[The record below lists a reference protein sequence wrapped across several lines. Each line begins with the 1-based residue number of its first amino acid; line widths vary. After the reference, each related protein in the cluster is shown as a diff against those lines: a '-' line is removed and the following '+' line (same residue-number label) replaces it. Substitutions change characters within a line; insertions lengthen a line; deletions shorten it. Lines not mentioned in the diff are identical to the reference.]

1 MKIMKLNQIAV
12 LIWPGAADLAENQSV
27 LRCRSAVRRFAV
39 CAALMQCLTLAQ
51 AADTPPARESNSPP
65 TQAQQ
70 PAYIP
75 EGHRMERYKA
85 FARQTELP
93 PITVTSNTV
102 LKIGGAVKGDAAQLA
117 KLSIREKEAM
127 AGQFGV
133 PVGVINKVVQ
143 RGASSS
149 PPDADQ
155 LAQELRTAVIDYRF
169 LQREWDRYL
178 PPAEGQ
184 KTKVAALEA
193 LQAGNISKAWEMYD
207 GLRKPQ
213 APGIAAPAPP
223 ANLRIVT
230 PP

>member
-1 MKIMKLNQIAV
+1 MKMMKLNHIA
-12 LIWPGAADLAENQSV
+12 LMWSGAADLAGNQSV
-27 LRCRSAVRRFAV
+27 LRCRSAVRRLSV
-39 CAALMQCLTLAQ
+39 CAALMQCLTLTQ
-51 AADTPPARESNSPP
+51 AADAPPARDPNSPP

-75 EGHRMERYKA
+75 EGRQMERYKA
-85 FARQTELP
+85 FARQAELP
-93 PITVTSNTV
+93 PITITNKTM
-102 LKIGGAVKGDAAQLA
+102 LKVGGVVKGDAARLA
-117 KLSIREKEAM
+117 QLSIREKEAL
-127 AGQFGV
+127 AEQFGV

-149 PPDADQ
+149 PPGADEI
-155 LAQELRTAVIDYRF
+155 AQELRTAVIDYRF

-184 KTKVAALEA
+184 KTKAAALEA

-213 APGIAAPAPP
+213 APGIVAPAPP

-230 PP
+230 QP